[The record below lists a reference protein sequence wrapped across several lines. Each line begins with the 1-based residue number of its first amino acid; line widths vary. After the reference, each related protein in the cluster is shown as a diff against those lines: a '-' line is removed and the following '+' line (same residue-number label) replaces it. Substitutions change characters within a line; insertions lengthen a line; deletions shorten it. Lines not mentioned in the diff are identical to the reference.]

1 MNNRVNYTLIGAF
14 VSIVSLLFFAGI
26 YWIVKPASDEQVS
39 LYGLLV
45 TESITGINIGT
56 SVKYQGLEVGRVK
69 SFTINPSNPRE
80 IMMALEIRRD
90 VPIRDGVMASI
101 KSQGITGLSYVDIQV
116 ENRATPLQKIYF
128 LGRNYIVI
136 PFKPSLL
143 GSLSSSAEEI
153 TQTLKDILKKID
165 KTLELNGEGSKTIV
179 DEIGLLGRQL
189 NKLFSDKNIE
199 NTSALIANTNT
210 LVSKSDKMV
219 AEYNIVAQEARET
232 LRILKASIEND
243 EYNLK
248 KMAGTLPLEAGLLLS
263 EVRSMIG
270 ELSKAIEKFDENP
283 NALLFESTTPTAGPG
298 EER

>member
-1 MNNRVNYTLIGAF
+1 MNNRVNYTLVGVF
-14 VSIVSLLFFAGI
+14 VSVVSILFFAGI
-26 YWIVKPASDEQVS
+26 YWIIKPASDEQVS

-80 IMMALEIRRD
+80 IMMTLEIRRD

-101 KSQGITGLSYVDIQV
+101 KPQGITGLSFIDIQV
-116 ENRATPLQKIYF
+116 ESRATPLQKIYF
-128 LGRNYIVI
+128 LGRDYTVI

-143 GSLSSSAEEI
+143 GSLSNSAEEI
-153 TQTLKDILKKID
+153 TQTLKDILNKIN
-165 KTLELNGEGSKTIV
+165 KILELNGKGSKTIV
-179 DEIGLLGRQL
+179 DEVGLLSRQL

-199 NTSALIANTNT
+199 NTSALIVNTNT
-210 LVSKSDKMV
+210 LVSNSDKMI
-219 AEYNIVAQEARET
+219 AEYNGVAQEARET
-232 LRILKASIEND
+232 LRTLKASIEKD

-248 KMAGTLPLEAGLLLS
+248 KMAGSLPQETGLLLG
-263 EVRSMIG
+263 EARSLIR
-270 ELSKAIEKFDENP
+270 ELSEAIEKFEENP

>member
-1 MNNRVNYTLIGAF
+1 MNNRVNFTLIGVF

-26 YWIVKPASDEQVS
+26 YWVIKPSSEEKVT

-101 KSQGITGLSYVDIQV
+101 KPQGITGLSFIDIQV
-116 ENRATPLQKIYF
+116 ENEAPGLRNMYF
-128 LGRNYIVI
+128 LGRDYKVI

-153 TQTLKDILKKID
+153 TKTLKDILNKINR
-165 KTLELNGEGSKTIV
+165 TLEVNGEASENIV
-179 DEIGLLGRQL
+179 DKVSLLSDKL
-189 NKLFSDKNIE
+189 NKLFNDKNIQ
-199 NTSALIANTNT
+199 NISSLIAN
-210 LVSKSDKMV
+210 SDEAVHEYRHV
-219 AEYNIVAQEARET
+219 AKEMRET
-232 LRILKASIEND
+232 LQTVRVSIEND

-248 KMAGTLPLEAGLLLS
+248 KIASDLPQETSLMLGEIRSLVRELS
-263 EVRSMIG
+263 E
-270 ELSKAIEKFDENP
+270 AIEKFEENP

-298 EER
+298 E